1 MVEAE
6 RDRFG
11 VEALCRRHGVTRS
24 GYYAWLNRRP
34 SRRAKEDERLLNR
47 IGRIFQAS
55 EQTYGSPRIH
65 AVLRESG
72 IWVGRKRVA
81 RLMRQ
86 AVLKARSARIYRRMP
101 GTREFFC
108 TVPNRIVD
116 LETRR
121 VNQVWVGDVTYLKSG
136 GRWRYL
142 AVVLD
147 RHSRRVLGWHLGLR
161 KEPGLTME
169 ALQRALT
176 GRRVIRRLIFHSDR
190 GVEYAAYAYRTR
202 LAALGIV
209 QSMRRR
215 RRLND
220 NAFIESFF
228 HSMKAEALDKR
239 LFDDDEALRAA
250 IGQYIRRYNRT
261 RLHSALGYRSPI
273 AYERIAA

>member
-1 MVEAE
+1 M
-6 RDRFG
+6 
-11 VEALCRRHGVTRS
+11 
-24 GYYAWLNRRP
+24 
-34 SRRAKEDERLLNR
+34 
-47 IGRIFQAS
+47 FQAS

-65 AVLRESG
+65 AVLRDSG

-86 AVLKARSARIYRRMP
+86 AGLKARSARIYRRMP
-101 GTREFFC
+101 GTRKFFC
-108 TVPNRIVD
+108 RVPNRIVD
-116 LETRR
+116 LETKR

-147 RHSRRVLGWHLGLR
+147 RHSRRVLGWQLGLR
-161 KEPGLTME
+161 KDPSLTME
-169 ALQRALT
+169 ALRRALA
-176 GRRVIRRLIFHSDR
+176 GRRVSRRLIFHSDR

-220 NAFIESFF
+220 NAFVESFF

-239 LFDDDEALRAA
+239 LFDDDETLRAA
-250 IGQYIRRYNRT
+250 ISQYIRRYNRT

-273 AYERIAA
+273 SYEHIAA

>member
-1 MVEAE
+1 
-6 RDRFG
+6 
-11 VEALCRRHGVTRS
+11 
-24 GYYAWLNRRP
+24 
-34 SRRAKEDERLLNR
+34 
-47 IGRIFQAS
+47 
-55 EQTYGSPRIH
+55 
-65 AVLRESG
+65 
-72 IWVGRKRVA
+72 VGRKRVA

-86 AVLKARSARIYRRMP
+86 AGLKARSARIYRRMP

-116 LETRR
+116 VETKWI
-121 VNQVWVGDVTYLKSG
+121 NQIWVGDVTYLKSG

-161 KEPGLTME
+161 KDPGLTME
-169 ALQRALT
+169 ALRRALA
-176 GRRVIRRLIFHSDR
+176 GRRLGRRLIFHSDR

-220 NAFIESFF
+220 NAFVESFF
-228 HSMKAEALDKR
+228 HSMKSEALDKR
-239 LFDDDEALRAA
+239 LFVDDEILRAA
-250 IGQYIRRYNRT
+250 ISQYT
-261 RLHSALGYRSPI
+261 PI
-273 AYERIAA
+273 QSHPASLRPGISFPHRV